1 MLRDIRQFYSNEFDK
16 FIKKQMD
23 KGYKTLQV
31 RYLIFPVLILMFT
44 KQFFDPLLISY
55 MANKMGVEYNE
66 FLKQIA
72 FTIGSFILPK
82 YMIKCFIL
90 NQKTDQ

>member
-1 MLRDIRQFYSNEFDK
+1 
-16 FIKKQMD
+16 
-23 KGYKTLQV
+23 
-31 RYLIFPVLILMFT
+31 
-44 KQFFDPLLISY
+44 
-55 MANKMGVEYNE
+55 MGVEYNE

-90 NQKTDQ
+90 NQKTDQQQKSKLSQAKIDVEICKFI

>member
-1 MLRDIRQFYSNEFDK
+1 
-16 FIKKQMD
+16 MD

-55 MANKMGVEYNE
+55 MANKMGIEYNE

-90 NQKTDQ
+90 NQKTDQQQKSKLSQAKIDVEICKFI